1 MAKVLIVEDDTSIR
15 TAYAYAMARA
25 GFKVAEAADGVKAAA
40 ALESER
46 PDVVLL
52 DMLMPGMSGL
62 EFLTHTRISSRFPA
76 TKVIAVSNI
85 DTPRVVDEAR
95 KLGVVEYVIKVDT
108 TPHQMV
114 DLVNQQ
120 LKA

>member
-1 MAKVLIVEDDTSIR
+1 LR
-15 TAYAYAMARA
+15 
-25 GFKVAEAADGVKAAA
+25 
-40 ALESER
+40 
-46 PDVVLL
+46 
-52 DMLMPGMSGL
+52 
-62 EFLTHTRISSRFPA
+62 HTRVTSRFPG

-85 DTPRVVDEAR
+85 DTPRVVEEAR

-120 LKA
+120 LKG